1 MKLSAELTAFS
12 DRIGYSF
19 ARPELLIRALT
30 HASVSSPGRSDNER
44 LEFLGDRVLG
54 LVMAEAVIE
63 AEENLQTL
71 RQMADAERRRKLAL
85 MAAEQEAEANAA
97 RVRINAEADKIAAE
111 ARGVIGK
118 KEAETQQIKAEAEAK
133 GFAARIAAENTRSAE
148 AHALEME
155 KARLA
160 AMPKIIGE
168 MVKPAEKITGINI
181 NHVSGLGK
189 SSGDAPA
196 SPVNQTVESILD
208 MAVNLPAMQRLGEQI
223 GLSLDATLDP
233 NKTSGRKKDS

>member
-1 MKLSAELTAFS
+1 MDTAAS
-12 DRIGYSF
+12 NPYMGAPVEVVTAPNGAIGNRRIIENADKVAYLE
-19 ARPELLIRALT
+19 RTVE
-30 HASVSSPGRSDNER
+30 SPVPGV
-44 LEFLGDRVLG
+44 FVFGGFG
-54 LVMAEAVIE
+54 LAPTAVIE

-85 MAAEQEAEANAA
+85 MAAEQEAEANAT

-133 GFAARIAAENTRSAE
+133 GFAARIAAE
-148 AHALEME
+148 
-155 KARLA
+155 
-160 AMPKIIGE
+160 
-168 MVKPAEKITGINI
+168 KITGISI

-223 GLSLDATLDP
+223 GLSLDATLAQS
-233 NKTSGRKKDS
+233 KTSSRKKDS